1 MILPNEIIYKIL
13 LYLDIEDLIL
23 IRLLNKKIYILINI
37 LIKKKII
44 KTKYIELIK
53 DNKYRIYINEKL
65 NNNFYNIYIK
75 HINNL
80 KNFIFINNIDKHVIF
95 IKYDNMFTNGGIKN
109 NIKESFNILEKNLDR
124 YINVAIIGKDFI
136 DYFEIILYEKKNK
149 LLY

>member
-13 LYLDIEDLIL
+13 LYLDIEDLVL

-37 LIKKKII
+37 LIKEKVN

-53 DNKYRIYINEKL
+53 DNKYRIHINEKL

-95 IKYDNMFTNGGIKN
+95 VKYDNMFTNSGVKN

-124 YINVAIIGKDFI
+124 YINVAIIEKDFI
-136 DYFEIILYEKKNK
+136 DYFEIILKKNI
-149 LLY
+149 Y

>member
-13 LYLDIEDLIL
+13 LHLDIEDLVL

-37 LIKKKII
+37 LIKEKVN

-53 DNKYRIYINEKL
+53 DNKYRIHINEKL

-95 IKYDNMFTNGGIKN
+95 VKYDNMFTNGGVKN

-124 YINVAIIGKDFI
+124 YINVAIIEKDFI
-136 DYFEIILYEKKNK
+136 DYFEIILYSKKI
-149 LLY
+149 Y